1 MVYDSITYLI
11 TCLTK
16 LFINDRT
23 RRWIDILFNRSVITL
38 RLYVGS
44 NYLFSG
50 LHPLYVCLVT
60 TVDLA
65 MMLFYNLQEK
75 A

>member
-1 MVYDSITYLI
+1 MVYDNITYLI
-11 TCLTK
+11 TCLKK
-16 LFINDRT
+16 LFISDRT

-38 RLYVGS
+38 RLCVVS